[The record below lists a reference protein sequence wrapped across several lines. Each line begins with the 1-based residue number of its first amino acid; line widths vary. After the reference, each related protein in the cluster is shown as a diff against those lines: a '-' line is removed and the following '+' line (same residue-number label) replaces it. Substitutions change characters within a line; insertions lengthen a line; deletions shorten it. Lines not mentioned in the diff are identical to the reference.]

1 MNTNPTFRRV
11 FLFSA
16 TALLSAA
23 TALAQMHP
31 GGAPGQSVPDQAPS
45 QQQPGQATNP
55 ANGMTNGS
63 AASFGDQAF
72 VRQVFESDAAE
83 VQLGQLAQQKSQS
96 PDVKQLGQKMA
107 ENRAK
112 LDEQLKPIAQQLSV
126 EMPKK
131 PSKKQKELVAKL
143 EALSGP
149 QFDEEY
155 LKAVAK
161 DNQKDEKNFQ
171 SEAGAAQNPNL
182 QQAAKQDESILA
194 QHQQSVE
201 QIAQKHNVQLDAE
214 K

>member
-161 DNQKDEKNFQ
+161 DNQKDVKNFQ